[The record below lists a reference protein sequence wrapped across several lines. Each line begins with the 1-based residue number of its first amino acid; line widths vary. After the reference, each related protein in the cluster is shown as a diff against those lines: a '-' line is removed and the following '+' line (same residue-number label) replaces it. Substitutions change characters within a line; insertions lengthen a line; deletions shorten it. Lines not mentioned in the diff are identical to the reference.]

1 MRGWMFVVC
10 VGLVLLPQA
19 EAAERCRAINV
30 VQDQDLAGHSLSLT
44 LVRQDDRDVEAGED
58 VPPVLPAGTAVDLC
72 FKSSEDGF
80 VSLWSHDADNNAPVR
95 ILPNEYLEAED
106 DEPGI
111 AVAAGVPTCFSE
123 LAENQGISLQVGPPY
138 GHAEIYLHFAE
149 SREGQIAPGD
159 FPTIGDREFNLAA
172 SCAQSGARDLPR
184 NQVEPY
190 ASKTLRYE
198 VAE

>member
-10 VGLVLLPQA
+10 VGVALVPR
-19 EAAERCRAINV
+19 EANAERCRAISV
-30 VQDQDLAGHSLSLT
+30 VQDQDLAGHALSLT

-58 VPPVLPAGTAVDLC
+58 IPSVLPVGTAVDLC
-72 FKSSEDGF
+72 FESSIEGF

-123 LAENQGISLQVGPPY
+123 LAVNQGISLRVGPPY

-172 SCAQSGARDLPR
+172 SCAQSGARELPR
-184 NQVEPY
+184 SQIEPY
-190 ASKTLRYE
+190 ASRTLRYE
-198 VAE
+198 VVE